1 MDGAGVAS
9 LSRAPLEKQY
19 SYPLPWPAPSRDGVV
34 VSVLRDKAHR
44 TQVSF
49 GSETRSPRTGFPPYF
64 SEELPVLKVDI
75 F

>member
-1 MDGAGVAS
+1 MQS
-9 LSRAPLEKQY
+9 
-19 SYPLPWPAPSRDGVV
+19 APSRDGAV

-64 SEELPVLKVDI
+64 SEDLPVLKVDI